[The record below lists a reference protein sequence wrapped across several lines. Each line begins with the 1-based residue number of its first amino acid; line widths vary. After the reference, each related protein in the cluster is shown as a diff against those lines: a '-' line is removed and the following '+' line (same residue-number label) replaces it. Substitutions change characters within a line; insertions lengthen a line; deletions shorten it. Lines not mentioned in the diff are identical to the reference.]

1 MKEKAMLIAAA
12 KAAGIYEKLDFDAN
26 TICGV
31 WKPKYRTLRAPY
43 WNPLQDN
50 DDAMRL
56 YAEME
61 FTIEYNGDLVS
72 VRDYEGVDVYSFGTR
87 VPDGESDRC
96 AVLRY
101 VITLAAANR
110 WLRNGQPVE

>member
-12 KAAGIYEKLDFDAN
+12 KAAGIYEKLDFNEEDM
-26 TICGV
+26 IRGI
-31 WKPKYRTLRAPY
+31 WKAEYRPLHALY

-61 FTIEYNGDLVS
+61 FTIEYAGGFVS

-87 VPDGESDRC
+87 VPEHNDDRC
-96 AVLRY
+96 AVLRE
-101 VITLAAANR
+101 VITFAAANR
-110 WLRNGQPVE
+110 WLRNQTE

>member
-12 KAAGIYEKLDFDAN
+12 KAAGIYEKLDFDEVAV
-26 TICGV
+26 CGV

-50 DDAMRL
+50 DDAMNL

-61 FTIEYNGDLVS
+61 FTIEYAGGFVS
-72 VRDYEGVDVYSFGTR
+72 VRDYEGAYVHSLRARTSKEDK
-87 VPDGESDRC
+87 DRC
-96 AVLRY
+96 TVLRK
-101 VITLAAANR
+101 VITFAAANR
-110 WLRNGQPVE
+110 WLRNQTE

>member
-12 KAAGIYEKLDFDAN
+12 KAAGIYDEHCFAEDA
-26 TICGV
+26 ICG
-31 WKPKYRTLRAPY
+31 

-61 FTIEYNGDLVS
+61 FTIEYDGDFVS

-87 VPDGESDRC
+87 VPEHSDDRC

-110 WLRNGQPVE
+110 WLRNQTE